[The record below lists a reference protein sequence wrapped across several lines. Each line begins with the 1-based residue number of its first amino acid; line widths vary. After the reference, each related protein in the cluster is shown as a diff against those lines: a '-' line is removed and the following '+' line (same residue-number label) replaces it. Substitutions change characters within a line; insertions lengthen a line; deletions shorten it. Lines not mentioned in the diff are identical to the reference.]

1 MEENSISSLN
11 CYYEFPE
18 NLNGKTLKLKFGND
32 DTNYSITIKSPKEF
46 SSIDELNIKEYYINS
61 YEQDVYFRVDSA
73 YKMDDHKFILVP
85 EISTNENITLSKCI
99 YE

>member
-1 MEENSISSLN
+1 MTTQITQLLLSLQN
-11 CYYEFPE
+11 
-18 NLNGKTLKLKFGND
+18 
-32 DTNYSITIKSPKEF
+32 
-46 SSIDELNIKEYYINS
+46 
-61 YEQDVYFRVDSA
+61 VYFRVDSA